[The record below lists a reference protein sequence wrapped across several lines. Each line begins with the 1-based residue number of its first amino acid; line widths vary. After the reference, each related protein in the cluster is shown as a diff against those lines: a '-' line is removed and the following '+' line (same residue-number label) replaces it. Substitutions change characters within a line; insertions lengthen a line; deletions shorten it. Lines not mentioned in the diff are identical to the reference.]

1 MKKTTFIIL
10 GLLAFLSCGETVYRE
25 NNYMFQLPQKDVF
38 VKTSKRP
45 GGRFVIF
52 FAQDS
57 LSLNNSKDSIEL
69 RTIDYIQIIVN
80 TSDIYARTSYS
91 TIQSVGCSKYNIEIV
106 PDNFFINNFFENNKR
121 KPPYTFINID
131 TKEYNIIVNEQIIKR
146 GNIYGE

>member
-1 MKKTTFIIL
+1 MKKNTFIIL

-91 TIQSVGCSKYNIEIV
+91 TIQSVGC
-106 PDNFFINNFFENNKR
+106 
-121 KPPYTFINID
+121 
-131 TKEYNIIVNEQIIKR
+131 
-146 GNIYGE
+146 